1 MLLEF
6 ENDSGFRHKIGEPSS
21 FEETVK
27 MIREYLR
34 RTAYS
39 VPYWE
44 WIQEENLWILDFG
57 SYQSAIFLT
66 DLNENLIEE
75 FNSFYERSN

>member
-6 ENDSGFRHKIGEPSS
+6 ENDSGFRQKIGEPSN

-34 RTAYS
+34 RTVYS